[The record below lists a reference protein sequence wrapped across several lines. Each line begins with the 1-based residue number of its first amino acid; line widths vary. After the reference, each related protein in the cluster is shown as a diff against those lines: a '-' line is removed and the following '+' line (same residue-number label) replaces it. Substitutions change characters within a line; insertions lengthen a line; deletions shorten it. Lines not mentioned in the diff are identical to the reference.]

1 MGRKRLLSIFSVLLI
16 FMLAMS
22 GCSSS
27 TQTANSDA
35 NTNANTNAEKG
46 TDFPTKPIQLVIP
59 YAAGGGT
66 DVTGRALANAVT
78 KYLPEGSSVVA
89 ENKVGASGTLG
100 LAEVSQAEPDGYRIS
115 MATTGNIAIQP
126 NYGNTPYSY
135 DDFEPIIG
143 ALSVPHVLVVKA
155 DAPWKTIEEWFEYV
169 KANPGKF
176 NYSTPGKGNTQH
188 LNMEGIALKDGL
200 KLNHVPF
207 DGAAPALTALLGGHV
222 EGAIVQ
228 LYEAMPHVDSGDLRI
243 LANTGDTKS
252 ETLDLPMVKDM
263 GYIGLDAF
271 TGVVAPKGTPKEV
284 VTILHDA
291 FKQALEDPKVVAQFE
306 KLGIQTTYRNPEDF
320 SKAIK
325 EASETTGE
333 IAKQVGM

>member
-1 MGRKRLLSIFSVLLI
+1 MGRKRLLSIFSLVLI

-27 TQTANSDA
+27 TKTASS
-35 NTNANTNAEKG
+35 NADTGKN

-59 YAAGGGT
+59 YSAGGGT

-100 LAEVSQAEPDGYRIS
+100 LAEVSQSEPDGYRIS

-135 DDFEPIIG
+135 DDFEPIMG
-143 ALSVPHVLVVKA
+143 ALSVPHVLVVRA

-169 KANPGKF
+169 KQNPGKF

-222 EGAIVQ
+222 EGAVVQ

-243 LANTGDTKS
+243 LANTGNTES
-252 ETLDLPMVKDM
+252 ETVELPMVKDM

-271 TGVVAPKGTPKEV
+271 TGVVAPKGTPEEV

-291 FKQALEDPKVVAQFE
+291 FKQALEDPEVVAQFK
-306 KLGIQTTYRNPEDF
+306 KLGIETSYSSPEDF
-320 SKAIK
+320 ANIIK
-325 EASETTGE
+325 EAHETTGE